1 MVATIKDVAK
11 RADVSVA
18 TVSRLLNGTGK
29 VREKT
34 AKRVHKAVRDLNF
47 RPNALGRSLST
58 SQTQSIGVVIPS
70 MSNPVFADAVA
81 GINDEVRSRGY
92 TLMFTST
99 DYDKEDELRAVS
111 NLLDYQVDGLIL
123 TVADPENSP
132 VLDMLDET
140 GSPYVLIYNQPTANQ
155 RPTVTIDNI
164 AAGREAA
171 NALLHLG
178 HVKTGMVSGL
188 FSASDRAIARREG
201 FVQCIKQK
209 NYPAPL
215 ILEVDYIDL
224 DVQDVLADIYSDPAT
239 APTGLFCSNDLL
251 AISVIG
257 ALRRL
262 GLKVPQDISVIGFD
276 GITVGTHLNPTLAT
290 VVQPSREMGQTA
302 TRLLLDRL
310 SGKEAPSTVIL
321 PHNLRLG
328 ESAGPVTKPSPA
340 DLQEPFQ
347 LTHRR
352 PAS

>member
-1 MVATIKDVAK
+1 MATIRDVAQ
-11 RADVSVA
+11 RAGVSVA

-34 AKRVHKAVRDLNF
+34 AERVHKAIRDLSF

-81 GINDEVRSRGY
+81 GINDEARTRGY

-99 DYDKEDELRAVS
+99 DYDRDEELRAVS

-123 TVADPENSP
+123 TVADPEHSP

-140 GSPYVLIYNQPTANQ
+140 GLPYVLIYNQPTDEK
-155 RPTVTIDNI
+155 RPTVTIENV

-171 NALLHLG
+171 DALAGLG
-178 HVKTGMVSGL
+178 HVHTGMVSGL
-188 FSASDRAIARREG
+188 FAASDRAKARREG
-201 FVQCIKQK
+201 FELSMARRG
-209 NYPAPL
+209 YPAPM
-215 ILEVDYIDL
+215 IVEVDYVEL
-224 DVQDVLADIYSDPAT
+224 DVHTRLAAILDGPDP

-257 ALRRL
+257 ALRQL
-262 GLKVPQDISVIGFD
+262 GRKVPKDISVIGFD
-276 GITVGTHLNPTLAT
+276 GIAVGTHLHPTLAT

-310 SGKEAPSTVIL
+310 AGKETPAKVIL
-321 PHNLRLG
+321 PHTLRLG
-328 ESAGPVTKPSPA
+328 ESVGPVTKQSPT

-347 LTHRR
+347 PAHRR